1 MDAIKKK
8 MQAMKIAKDNAMDR
22 ADQCEQ
28 AAKAAKVDTSVICF
42 LIFCIPSPHPN
53 PDHHH
58 NHHHLDQVRANKAEE
73 EVADLMKKAEQLEV
87 ELDKTKEELV
97 IIILMWMVMIMIT

>member
-28 AAKAAKVDTSVICF
+28 AAKAAKVDTAVICF
-42 LIFCIPSPHPN
+42 LIFCIPSPHPI
-53 PDHHH
+53 P
-58 NHHHLDQVRANKAEE
+58 VP
-73 EVADLMKKAEQLEV
+73 
-87 ELDKTKEELV
+87 
-97 IIILMWMVMIMIT
+97 

>member
-28 AAKAAKVDTSVICF
+28 AAKAAKVDTAVICF
-42 LIFCIPSPHPN
+42 F
-53 PDHHH
+53 D
-58 NHHHLDQVRANKAEE
+58 
-73 EVADLMKKAEQLEV
+73 
-87 ELDKTKEELV
+87 
-97 IIILMWMVMIMIT
+97 ILHSISSSQP